1 MSDLVFPTLPG
12 LSITVNREPRYAT
25 QIHEA
30 VSGKEVRVGWRTVP
44 KIRYQIK
51 VTARNASNAPSPYS
65 AITETQ
71 IILDFL
77 DDHLGSLDSFLL
89 PDPYTTSNVRVRFV
103 EDSLRMTQIV
113 SGWWAFESVEFESVL

>member
-44 KIRYQIK
+44 RIRYQIK
-51 VTARNASNAPSPYS
+51 VTTRNASNAPSPYAS
-65 AITETQ
+65 VTETQ
-71 IILDFL
+71 VILDFL
-77 DDHLGSLDSFLL
+77 NDHLGSLDSFLF
-89 PDPYTTSNVRVRFV
+89 PDPYTTSNVRVRLV